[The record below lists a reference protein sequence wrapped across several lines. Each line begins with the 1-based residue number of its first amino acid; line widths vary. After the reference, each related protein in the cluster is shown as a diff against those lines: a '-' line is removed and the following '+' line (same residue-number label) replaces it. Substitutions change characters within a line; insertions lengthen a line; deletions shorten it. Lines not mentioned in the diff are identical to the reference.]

1 MVLSMTGYGAAAA
14 EDSGVSIRVEI
25 RCVNNRYFKAT
36 MKTPEVYQRF
46 DSDVERLLREEL
58 GRGSVTCTVR
68 IRDDK
73 AGSAYEINTAAV
85 AEYVNQLAEV
95 ARKHP
100 GTQIDLG
107 SLLEA
112 PGVCEPAEID
122 ESLLGRRFTAVQR
135 VLKEAI
141 GKLMEMRRAEGAALL
156 KDLQEQCA
164 DIRKRIAEIAKRC
177 PKIVEDYHG
186 RLTQRVQQLLS
197 GGTVQLD
204 KEVLAK
210 EVAIFAERCD
220 VNEEISRLTSHLD
233 QFKDLCDSSDD
244 VGRKLDFLAQEMLR
258 EANTIGSKASD
269 TQVARHIVEIKA
281 AIDRIKEQVQ
291 NVA

>member
-1 MVLSMTGYGAAAA
+1 MILSMTGFGAASA
-14 EDSGVSIRVEI
+14 EDSGAQIRVEI

-36 MKTPEVYQRF
+36 LKTPEIYQRF
-46 DSDVERLLREEL
+46 DPEIERQLREGL

-68 IRDDK
+68 IKDGQ
-73 AGSAYEINTAAV
+73 AGSAYEINSGAV
-85 AEYVNQLAEV
+85 AAYVAQLSEV
-95 ARKHP
+95 AKKHP

-112 PGVCEPAEID
+112 PGVCEPGEVD
-122 ESLLGRRFTAVQR
+122 EAMLGRRFVSVQR
-135 VLKEAI
+135 TIGVAI
-141 GKLMEMRRAEGAALL
+141 GKVVQMRRIEGTALL
-156 KDLQEQCA
+156 KDLREQCKE
-164 DIRKRIAEIAKRC
+164 IRRRLTEIAERC
-177 PKIVEDYHG
+177 PKIVEDYHS
-186 RLTQRVQQLLS
+186 RLSQRVQQLLA

-204 KEVLAK
+204 KDVLAR

-233 QFKDLCDSSDD
+233 QFDQLCDSSDD
-244 VGRKLDFLAQEMLR
+244 VGRKLDFLSQEMLR
-258 EANTIGSKASD
+258 EANTIGSKAGD